1 MAALHSSVQK
11 RDVQGT
17 PEAVPQRLLD
27 LAECVAR
34 VRELMRMRVEIARG
48 RQHQDLLASMKC
60 HTRPQLRPRLQ
71 SGPSKVFRWQ
81 PLPTK

>member
-48 RQHQDLLASMKC
+48 DS
-60 HTRPQLRPRLQ
+60 TRICWRR
-71 SGPSKVFRWQ
+71 
-81 PLPTK
+81 